1 MKYKILK
8 PFFDKYD
15 NGILY
20 EEGQIID
27 IPKARADEIL
37 STDKLIEKIPTQKK
51 TTKSPSK
58 KEV

>member
-27 IPKARADEIL
+27 IPKTRADEIL
-37 STDKLIEKIPTQKK
+37 GVGKFISKVPTQKK
-51 TTKSPSK
+51 TTKTPSK

>member
-20 EEGQIID
+20 EEGQVID

-37 STDKLIEKIPTQKK
+37 AKGKFISKVPTPKK
-51 TTKSPSK
+51 TTKTPSK
-58 KEV
+58 KEG